1 MPLRPALR
9 LLAGAWTTA
18 ALTAGLLTACA
29 PSTRP
34 TSTQSSQAPAIQ
46 SDFNPTDAAWLELM
60 IPMDEQFLQILE
72 LAPSHSTNPAVRRL
86 AAGLTPAH
94 RTELAAL
101 TALRTQAGL
110 PTANPHEGHDMP
122 GMMTADEVVAL
133 SNLTGAAFDR
143 TLTAE
148 IEDHLNQ
155 SALVTRSVKA
165 AGHAPAVK
173 TLATRIEKDR
183 TAQLVFVRTTAIGN
197 QTPLP

>member
-1 MPLRPALR
+1 MPIRR
-9 LLAGAWTTA
+9 TLLHLTG
-18 ALTAGLLTACA
+18 ALTACVAAGALTACS
-29 PSTRP
+29 PSTEPASSRP
-34 TSTQSSQAPAIQ
+34 APAPAIQ
-46 SDFNPTDAAWLELM
+46 STFNPTDAAWLELM
-60 IPMDEQFLQILE
+60 IPMDEQFLHL
-72 LAPSHSTNPAVRRL
+72 LDLVPSHSTNPAVRRL

-143 TLTAE
+143 TLTTE
-148 IEDHLNQ
+148 IQDHLTQ
-155 SALVTRSVKA
+155 SALITRSVKA